1 MISARKSTLKNGNP
15 IMKPRNGR
23 DEVNNYRKEMLRI
36 GEERCLSLYNMQ
48 LEMAEHALDE
58 SNRRS
63 AQQFLLDKVLPKAL
77 PGRYIKITL
86 GPMNSIEDIKENEKM
101 IMQHVCEGAISLEE
115 GEKLYAMTE
124 QARKTYEATEIAIML
139 DEMDKRMK
147 DNGI

>member
-1 MISARKSTLKNGNP
+1 MTSARPSTLNNGNP
-15 IMKPRNGR
+15 IIKPRNGR

-48 LEMAEHALDE
+48 VEMAEKALDE
-58 SNRRS
+58 NNRRS

-86 GPMNSIEDIKENEKM
+86 SPINSMENIKENEDIILKN
-101 IMQHVCEGAISLEE
+101 VCEGAISLEE

-124 QARKTYEATEIAIML
+124 QSRKTYEATEIAKML
-139 DEMDKRMK
+139 EEMDKRMK
-147 DNGI
+147 EQGI

>member
-1 MISARKSTLKNGNP
+1 MTSARQSTLKNGNP

-48 LEMAEHALDE
+48 LEMAENAIDE
-58 SNRRS
+58 NNRRS

-86 GPMNSIEDIKENEKM
+86 SAMNSLEDIKENEKM
-101 IMQHVCEGAISLEE
+101 IMQHACDGAISLEE
-115 GEKLYAMTE
+115 AEKLYAMTE
-124 QARKTYEATEIAIML
+124 QSRKTYEANEIAIML
-139 DEMDKRMK
+139 EDMDKRMK
-147 DNGI
+147 EQGI